1 MYPVSEA
8 YKKAIEGNTRKY
20 YWTGTITA
28 KNGKTYEFSNEN
40 IVILLFISDVRCLYS
55 SRTADFNR
63 P

>member
-1 MYPVSEA
+1 MNNLFTV
-8 YKKAIEGNTRKY
+8 YKNLG
-20 YWTGTITA
+20 
-28 KNGKTYEFSNEN
+28 NEN

>member
-40 IVILLFISDVRCLYS
+40 IVKGSGYITRQCCGS
-55 SRTADFNR
+55 SEIEL
-63 P
+63 